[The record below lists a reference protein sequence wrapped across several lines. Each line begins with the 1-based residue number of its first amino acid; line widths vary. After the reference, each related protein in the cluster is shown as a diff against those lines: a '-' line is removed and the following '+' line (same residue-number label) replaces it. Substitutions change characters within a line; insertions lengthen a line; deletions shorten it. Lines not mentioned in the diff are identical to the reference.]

1 MRWLFWDVDF
11 DALDGETQ
19 ADAILARVLEEGRL
33 EDVRALLDLY
43 GRDRIH
49 TFFRDVGHPLI
60 GARTRAFWRAFFA
73 AEDESWAMPSR
84 LSDSQ
89 QRALG
94 RLSRLEGD
102 QAVGP
107 GQLRPR
113 GGARGDGRRAS
124 SPL

>member
-1 MRWLFWDVDF
+1 MRRGHGRYHAPMAALPESMRWLFWDVDF

-33 EDVRALLDLY
+33 EDVRALLDLD

-73 AEDESWAMPSR
+73 AEDESWAMPPAFR
-84 LSDSQ
+84 T
-89 QRALG
+89 
-94 RLSRLEGD
+94 
-102 QAVGP
+102 
-107 GQLRPR
+107 
-113 GGARGDGRRAS
+113 AS
-124 SPL
+124 SAPWVD